1 MHEFY
6 SKDGIECIKVE
17 FLLGSNHNCVIE
29 VILSECY
36 VKSHRRISY
45 YTTLNEKYEGFGIP
59 TWLILSKVVC
69 NIKYTFSILIH
80 KIIIPNI
87 FSSNNVTF
95 NIQVNYINVLY
106 I

>member
-36 VKSHRRISY
+36 VKSHKRISY

-59 TWLILSKVVC
+59 TWIIVSKLAHNTTSLRNCKLTVWG
-69 NIKYTFSILIH
+69 F
-80 KIIIPNI
+80 P
-87 FSSNNVTF
+87 
-95 NIQVNYINVLY
+95 
-106 I
+106 